1 MFNPGAEISSLDFGA
16 IIGGSLNA
24 VVKAQSQSAQTT
36 VDFIKRV
43 GFQKKSEV
51 DEHGNKLETDVPVNV
66 AFSYDKEV
74 SPAQVLTT
82 RKYEVVV
89 ENAGGKYTDSNKSHY
104 QLTSDQTTLPIKE
117 IELKDGGV
125 KAISLGEI
133 SDELDLSDGD
143 KLTLTYIGEGKQPEN
158 AAKLTLK
165 IETKSENVPAVIQ
178 KMNIQVPILTMLP
191 IPFIKIESADIEFNV
206 KINSVS
212 TTSSEQK
219 SDAKGSASIK
229 SNWFV
234 KADLS
239 ASFSNQKSTNSSEE
253 VKKDY
258 SLNIKVHAAQDDMP
272 AGVSRIL
279 DILEETITAQPAGT
293 PKTIDTQEKTSTKEN
308 GGTKENGN

>member
-43 GFQKKSEV
+43 GFQKKSEI
-51 DEHGNKLETDVPVNV
+51 DENGNKLETDVPINV
-66 AFSYDKEV
+66 AFSYDREV
-74 SPAQVLTT
+74 SPSQVLTT
-82 RKYEVVV
+82 RKYEVIVKD
-89 ENAGGKYTDSNKSHY
+89 AGEKYTDPDKLHY
-104 QLTSDQTTLPIKE
+104 QLTANQNALPIKE
-117 IELKDGGV
+117 ISLENDKV
-125 KAISLGEI
+125 KSITLGKI

-143 KLTLTYIGEGKQPEN
+143 ELTLTYTYTGEGATPPDVE
-158 AAKLTLK
+158 AKLTLK
-165 IETKSENVPAVIQ
+165 VETNSENVPAVMQ

-219 SDAKGSASIK
+219 SDAKGSASVK

-293 PKTIDTQEKTSTKEN
+293 PKTIGTPKKADTQETPPS
-308 GGTKENGN
+308 

>member
-43 GFQKKSEV
+43 GFQKKSEI
-51 DEHGNKLETDVPVNV
+51 DENGNKLETDVPINV

-74 SPAQVLTT
+74 SPSQVLTT

-89 ENAGGKYTDSNKSHY
+89 DDTEKGSGYTDEDVSHY
-104 QLTSDQTTLPIKE
+104 QLTAGQNTLPIAK
-117 IELKDGGV
+117 IKLDNGSVG
-125 KAISLGEI
+125 AISLGKI
-133 SDELDLSDGD
+133 SDELDLTDGD
-143 KLTLTYIGEGKQPEN
+143 ELTLTYTGDKDQPAN

-165 IETKSENVPAVIQ
+165 IETKQENVPAVMQ

-219 SDAKGSASIK
+219 SDAKGSASVK

-258 SLNIKVHAAQDDMP
+258 SLNIRVHAAQDDMP

-293 PKTIDTQEKTSTKEN
+293 PKTIGTQKTAGPQETAAS
-308 GGTKENGN
+308 

>member
-43 GFQKKSEV
+43 GFQKKSEI
-51 DEHGNKLETDVPVNV
+51 DENGNRLETDVPINV
-66 AFSYDKEV
+66 AFSYDREI
-74 SPAQVLTT
+74 SPSQVLTT

-89 ENAGGKYTDSNKSHY
+89 ENAGEKYTDPDKLHY
-104 QLTSDQTTLPIKE
+104 QLTANQNALPIKE
-117 IELKDGGV
+117 ISLENEKV
-125 KAISLGEI
+125 KSITLGKI

-143 KLTLTYIGEGKQPEN
+143 ELTLTYTGDNEQPTKVAE
-158 AAKLTLK
+158 LTLK
-165 IETKSENVPAVIQ
+165 VETNSENVPAVMQ

-219 SDAKGSASIK
+219 SDAKGSASVK

-239 ASFSNQKSTNSSEE
+239 ASFSNQKSSNSSEE

-293 PKTIDTQEKTSTKEN
+293 PKTIGTTKKADTQETPPS
-308 GGTKENGN
+308 

>member
-43 GFQKKSEV
+43 GFQKKSEI
-51 DEHGNKLETDVPVNV
+51 DENGNRLETDVPINV
-66 AFSYDKEV
+66 AFSYDREI
-74 SPAQVLTT
+74 SPSQVLTT

-89 ENAGGKYTDSNKSHY
+89 ENAGEKYTDPDKLHY
-104 QLTSDQTTLPIKE
+104 QLTANQNALPIKE
-117 IELKDGGV
+117 ISLENEKV
-125 KAISLGEI
+125 KSITLGKI

-143 KLTLTYIGEGKQPEN
+143 ELTLTYTYTGEGANPPGDV
-158 AAKLTLK
+158 AKLTLK
-165 IETKSENVPAVIQ
+165 IETNSENVPAVMQ

-219 SDAKGSASIK
+219 SDAKGSASVK

-293 PKTIDTQEKTSTKEN
+293 PKTI
-308 GGTKENGN
+308 GTKKTADPQGPADS

>member
-24 VVKAQSQSAQTT
+24 VVKAQSQSSQTT

-51 DEHGNKLETDVPVNV
+51 DENGKTLESDVPINV

-89 ENAGGKYTDSNKSHY
+89 DKEKKGSGYEDKEASHY
-104 QLTSDQTTLPIKE
+104 QLTAGQNTLPIKE
-117 IELKDGGV
+117 IKLTEAKSVERID
-125 KAISLGEI
+125 LGKI

-143 KLTLTYIGEGKQPEN
+143 ELTLTYTGNKDQPTT

-165 IETKSENVPAVIQ
+165 IETNSENVPAVMQ

-219 SDAKGSASIK
+219 SEAKGSASVK

-258 SLNIKVHAAQDDMP
+258 SLSIKVHAAQDDMP

-279 DILEETITAQPAGT
+279 DILEETITAQPTGT
-293 PKTIDTQEKTSTKEN
+293 PKTVGTQKKADTPKE
-308 GGTKENGN
+308 GNP

>member
-24 VVKAQSQSAQTT
+24 VVKAQSQSSQTT

-43 GFQKKSEV
+43 GFQKKIEV
-51 DEHGNKLETDVPVNV
+51 DENRNTLESDVPINV

-89 ENAGGKYTDSNKSHY
+89 DAAENGTGYTDTEPSHY
-104 QLTSDQTTLPIKE
+104 QLTAGQNTLPIKE
-117 IELKDGGV
+117 I
-125 KAISLGEI
+125 SLQSGNVNSITLGKI

-143 KLTLTYIGEGKQPEN
+143 ELTLTYTGEEKQPDK

-165 IETKSENVPAVIQ
+165 IETNSENVPAVMQ

-219 SDAKGSASIK
+219 SEAKGSASVK

-258 SLNIKVHAAQDDMP
+258 SLSIKVHAAQDDMP

-279 DILEETITAQPAGT
+279 DILEETITAQPTGT
-293 PKTIDTQEKTSTKEN
+293 PKTVGTQKTTGTQENADS
-308 GGTKENGN
+308 

>member
-24 VVKAQSQSAQTT
+24 VVKAQSQSSQTT

-51 DEHGNKLETDVPVNV
+51 DENGKTLESDVPINV

-89 ENAGGKYTDSNKSHY
+89 KDAGENYTDSEPSHY
-104 QLTSDQTTLPIKE
+104 QLTAGQNTLPIKE
-117 IELKDGGV
+117 I
-125 KAISLGEI
+125 SLQSGNVNSITLGKI

-143 KLTLTYIGEGKQPEN
+143 ELTLTYTEEEKQPTT

-165 IETKSENVPAVIQ
+165 IETNSENVPAVMQ

-219 SDAKGSASIK
+219 SEAKGSASVK

-258 SLNIKVHAAQDDMP
+258 SLSIKVHAAQDDMP

-279 DILEETITAQPAGT
+279 DILEETITAQPTGT
-293 PKTIDTQEKTSTKEN
+293 PKTVGTQKKADTPKE
-308 GGTKENGN
+308 GNP